1 MQRIP
6 HRLKTQVLSLQA
18 ISGATAWS
26 GKLKQFSSKYLIL
39 ASTVDFTR
47 TGSPLQGGM

>member
-6 HRLKTQVLSLQA
+6 HRLKAQVLSLQA
-18 ISGATAWS
+18 INGATAWS

>member
-6 HRLKTQVLSLQA
+6 HSLKTEALFLQA
-18 ISGATAWS
+18 ASGATAWS

-39 ASTVDFTR
+39 ASTMDFTR
-47 TGSPLQGGM
+47 TGSPLQGEM

>member
-1 MQRIP
+1 MQRIL
-6 HRLKTQVLSLQA
+6 HSLKAQVLFLQA
-18 ISGATAWS
+18 ASGATAWS
-26 GKLKQFSSKYLIL
+26 EKLKQFSSKYLIL